1 MHLKIEKMKIKICV
15 ATGERE
21 GRYGGQQL
29 MHLVSRLD
37 DRKKTIKLLKSVQG
51 GRYWDDLAWSWVYDL
66 GIVPSDV
73 DVNSKR
79 AEKYLLATTDKKWE
93 KFVRVFCP
101 KEDTTIEI
109 KIIEVGLSDVK
120 NW

>member
-1 MHLKIEKMKIKICV
+1 MKIKICV
-15 ATGERE
+15 ATGERKSDHMFQGE
-21 GRYGGQQL
+21 QL
-29 MHLVSRLD
+29 VHLVSRLD

-79 AEKYLLATTDKKWE
+79 AEKYLLATTNKKWE

-101 KEDTTIEI
+101 KQDTTIEI
-109 KIIEVGLSDVK
+109 KTIEVGLGDVK
-120 NW
+120 NY